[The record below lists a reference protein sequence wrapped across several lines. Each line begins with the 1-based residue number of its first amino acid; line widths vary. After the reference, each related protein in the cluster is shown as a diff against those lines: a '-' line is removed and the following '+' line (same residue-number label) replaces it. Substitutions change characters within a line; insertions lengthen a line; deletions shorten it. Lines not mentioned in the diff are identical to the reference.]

1 MQITINL
8 PPASSVFVAL
18 LHSSINRSWNLPGNL
33 LHQFRPWHHQHDMLQ
48 SCHDSPNPVS
58 DTKQLILVESMR
70 IMLEITDTFLPYWHI
85 YQGYLS

>member
-8 PPASSVFVAL
+8 PPASFVFVAL
-18 LHSSINRSWNLPGNL
+18 LQISINHSGNLPGNL
-33 LHQFRPWHHQHDMLQ
+33 LRQFRPWQYQHDMLQ
-48 SCHDSPNPVS
+48 SCHDGLNPVS

-85 YQGYLS
+85 